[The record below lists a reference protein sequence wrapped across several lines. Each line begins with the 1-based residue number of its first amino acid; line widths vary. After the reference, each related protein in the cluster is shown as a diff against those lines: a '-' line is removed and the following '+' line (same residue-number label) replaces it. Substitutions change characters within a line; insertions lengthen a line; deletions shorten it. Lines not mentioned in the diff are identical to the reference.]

1 MDFLKKTRLSMY
13 WRRIMV
19 LLVRDCEYSK
29 EFKEECSDMFTF
41 SQEKLVPLGAQI
53 TTAEIKQQPDLWAET
68 FALYTDRSSEIEK
81 FLLKLSMKH
90 DRVRVIF
97 TGAGTSA
104 YIGDLVTPYLKEK
117 VDEKQWELLSIPTTT
132 LVSNPYQFLKADFP
146 TLLVSFARSGNSPES
161 VAAVQLTEQIVTD
174 LYHLTITCNKDG
186 QLAKRAAGDENNLLL
201 LMPERSND
209 QGFAMT
215 GSYTC
220 MALSTLFIFDPKP
233 LEEKKAIL
241 KMIRQMGES
250 VIQREDVI
258 QAIIDR
264 DFDRIIYLGSG
275 SLEGLTREA
284 QLKLL
289 ELTAGK
295 IVTTFDSTL
304 GFRHGPKS
312 FVNEKSVVFV
322 FVSNHPY
329 TRQYDLDML
338 KEMQQDN
345 ISSYICAIEVDGESN
360 YDGNIFSF
368 GREAQSI
375 PDAYLALPFVMV
387 GQTVSLLASI
397 KVGNTPD
404 TPSPTGTVNRVVKG
418 VTIYEY

>member
-1 MDFLKKTRLSMY
+1 
-13 WRRIMV
+13 
-19 LLVRDCEYSK
+19 
-29 EFKEECSDMFTF
+29 MFTL
-41 SQEKLVPLGAQI
+41 SQEKLVPLGASI
-53 TTAEIKQQPDLWAET
+53 TTAEIKQQPELWAET
-68 FALYTDRSSEIEK
+68 FALYTDKSREIEE
-81 FLLKLSMKH
+81 FLFKLSTKYS
-90 DRVRVIF
+90 RVRVIF

-104 YIGDLVTPYLKEK
+104 YVGDTVTPYLKEK
-117 VDEKQWELLSIPTTT
+117 VDENQWELLSIPTTT
-132 LVSNPYQFLKADFP
+132 LVSNPYQFLKADMP

-161 VAAVQLTEQIVTD
+161 VAAVQLAGQIVTD
-174 LYHLTITCNKDG
+174 LYQVTITCAKEG
-186 QLAKRAAGDENNLLL
+186 QLAKRAAGDEKNLLL
-201 LMPERSND
+201 LMPEKSND

-220 MALSTLFIFDPKP
+220 MALTALLVFDS
-233 LEEKKAIL
+233 LLIEEKSTIVKTIQ
-241 KMIRQMGES
+241 QMGES

-258 QAIIDR
+258 QAIINH

-275 SLEGLTREA
+275 SLEGLAREA
-284 QLKLL
+284 QLKIL

-295 IVTTFDSTL
+295 VVTAFDSTL

-312 FVNEKSVVFV
+312 FVNEKSLVFV

-345 ISSYICAIEVDGESN
+345 IATYICAIEVEGNTN
-360 YDGNIFSF
+360 YDGNTF
-368 GREAQSI
+368 GFGSEAQFV
-375 PDAYLALPFVMV
+375 PDAYLALPFVMI
-387 GQTVSLLASI
+387 GQTVSLLASV

-418 VTIYEY
+418 VTIYEYK

>member
-1 MDFLKKTRLSMY
+1 
-13 WRRIMV
+13 
-19 LLVRDCEYSK
+19 
-29 EFKEECSDMFTF
+29 MFTL
-41 SQEKLVPLGAQI
+41 SSEKLVPLGASI
-53 TTAEIKQQPDLWAET
+53 TTAEIKQQPELWDEAY
-68 FALYTDRSSEIEK
+68 ALYTEKSREIEE
-81 FLLKLSMKH
+81 FFLKLSMKH
-90 DRVRVIF
+90 ARVRVIF

-104 YIGDLVTPYLKEK
+104 YVGETVTPYLKGK
-117 VDEKQWELLSIPTTT
+117 IDENQWEILSIPTTD
-132 LVSNPYQFLKADFP
+132 LVSNPYQYLKAEFP

-161 VAAVQLTEQIVTD
+161 VAAVKLAEQIVTT
-174 LYHLTITCNKDG
+174 LYQLTITCAKDG
-186 QLAKRAAGDENNLLL
+186 KLAQLAKGDENNLLL

-220 MALSTLFIFDPKP
+220 MALTALLVFDP
-233 LEEKKAIL
+233 LSMEEKGSIVKT
-241 KMIRQMGES
+241 IRQMGES
-250 VIQREDVI
+250 VIRREEAI
-258 QAIIDR
+258 QEIIDC

-275 SLEGLTREA
+275 SLEGLARES
-284 QLKLL
+284 QLKIL

-295 IVTTFDSTL
+295 IVTAYDSPL

-312 FVNEKSVVFV
+312 FVNDKSLVFV

-329 TRQYDLDML
+329 TRKYDLDIL

-345 ISSYICAIEVDGESN
+345 MASYICAIGVDGDIN
-360 YDGNIFSF
+360 YDGHTFSF
-368 GREAQSI
+368 GSEAGSI
-375 PDAYLALPFVMV
+375 PDAYLALPFVMI

-418 VTIYEY
+418 VTIYEYQ